1 VALDFKIL
9 SNLSL
14 QCPRGKE
21 LLFDERMRANLSE
34 SNHPNDLLFMKIG
47 IIREGKIPAD
57 QRSPFTPEILYEIQN
72 SFGDSLSLCVEKSEF
87 RCFTDEEYVAQGI
100 EVVTDL
106 SEADILFGV
115 KEVPIQ
121 HLIPE
126 KIYFFFSHTIKKQPK
141 NQALLQAILAKSIRL
156 IDYELLKNPAG
167 ERVVAFG
174 RWAGI
179 VGAYNAFW
187 TYGKKTGLFD
197 IKRAIACKDLVDLKV
212 ELKKVALPPIK
223 IIVTGS
229 GRVGKGVL
237 EILEI
242 LGIKEVEPQDFLLND
257 FEDPVFACL
266 SSSDYL
272 RRKLDGGFD
281 KAHFY
286 ANPEAYESH
295 FLPFAQVGE
304 ILIAAAYWDPK
315 APRLFELPA
324 IQSPDFSIS
333 VIADITCDL
342 DGSIPTTRR
351 ATTIVDPVYDV
362 DRRTT
367 EELPAFGKQDSIS
380 VMAIDNLPCEL
391 PRESSAEFAR
401 QLREWVIPE
410 LGKDISPILEKATI
424 ARDGDLT
431 LEFMYLSDYVNAAS

>member
-1 VALDFKIL
+1 
-9 SNLSL
+9 
-14 QCPRGKE
+14 
-21 LLFDERMRANLSE
+21 
-34 SNHPNDLLFMKIG
+34 MKIG

-57 QRSPFTPEILYEIQN
+57 QRSPFTPDLLHEIQKT
-72 SFGDSLSLCVEKSEF
+72 FGNHLSICVEKSEF
-87 RCFTDEEYVAQGI
+87 RCFTDQEYAEQGI
-100 EVVTDL
+100 EVVSDL
-106 SEADILFGV
+106 TEVDVLFGV
-115 KEVPIQ
+115 KEVPIA
-121 HLIPE
+121 HLIPG
-126 KIYFFFSHTIKKQPK
+126 KTYFFFSHTIKKQPK

-156 IDYELLKNPAG
+156 IDYELLKNPEG

-187 TYGKKTGLFD
+187 TYGKKTDLFD
-197 IKRAIACKDLVDLKV
+197 IKRASACRDLEDLKV
-212 ELKKVALPPIK
+212 ELKKVVLPPIK

-237 EILEI
+237 EILTI
-242 LGIKEVEPQDFLLND
+242 LGIKEVEPQEFLRTDFD
-257 FEDPVFACL
+257 EPVFVCL
-266 SSSDYL
+266 SSADYL
-272 RRKLDGGFD
+272 QRKSDGGYD
-281 KAHFY
+281 QADFY
-286 ANPEAYESH
+286 AHPEAYESH
-295 FLPFAQVGE
+295 FLPFAQAGE

-315 APRLFELPA
+315 APRLFEFPA

-342 DGSIPTTRR
+342 DGSIPTTQR
-351 ATTIVDPVYDV
+351 ASTILDPVYDV
-362 DRRTT
+362 DRATG
-367 EELPAFGKQDSIS
+367 EELPPFGKQRSIS

-431 LEFMYLSDYVNAAS
+431 LEFMYLSDYVSDAS

>member
-1 VALDFKIL
+1 MKDW
-9 SNLSL
+9 
-14 QCPRGKE
+14 E
-21 LLFDERMRANLSE
+21 ANLSE
-34 SNHPNDLLFMKIG
+34 PTNPNNLLFMKIG

-57 QRSPFTPEILYEIQN
+57 QRSPFTPDLLHEIQKT
-72 SFGDSLSLCVEKSEF
+72 FGNHLSICVEKSEF
-87 RCFTDEEYVAQGI
+87 RCFTDQEYAEQGI
-100 EVVTDL
+100 EVVSDL
-106 SEADILFGV
+106 TEVDVLFGV
-115 KEVPIQ
+115 KEVPIA
-121 HLIPE
+121 HLIPG
-126 KIYFFFSHTIKKQPK
+126 KTYFFFSHTIKKQPK

-156 IDYELLKNPAG
+156 IDYELLKNPEG

-187 TYGKKTGLFD
+187 TYGKKTDLFD
-197 IKRAIACKDLVDLKV
+197 IKRASACRDLEDLKV
-212 ELKKVALPPIK
+212 ELKKVVLPPIK

-237 EILEI
+237 EILTI
-242 LGIKEVEPQDFLLND
+242 LGIKEVEPQEFLRTDFD
-257 FEDPVFACL
+257 EPVFVCL
-266 SSSDYL
+266 SSADYL
-272 RRKLDGGFD
+272 QRKSDGGYD
-281 KAHFY
+281 QADFY
-286 ANPEAYESH
+286 AHPEAYESH
-295 FLPFAQVGE
+295 FLPFAQAGE

-315 APRLFELPA
+315 APRLFEFPA

-342 DGSIPTTRR
+342 DGSIPTTQR
-351 ATTIVDPVYDV
+351 ASTILDPVYDV
-362 DRRTT
+362 DRATG
-367 EELPAFGKQDSIS
+367 EELPPFGKQRSIS

-431 LEFMYLSDYVNAAS
+431 LEFMYLSDYVSDAS

>member
-1 VALDFKIL
+1 MKDLE
-9 SNLSL
+9 
-14 QCPRGKE
+14 G
-21 LLFDERMRANLSE
+21 NLSE
-34 SNHPNDLLFMKIG
+34 LTNPNDLLFMKIG

-57 QRSPFTPEILYEIQN
+57 HRSPFTPDLLYEIQKT
-72 SFGDSLSLCVEKSEF
+72 FGNNLSICVEKSEF
-87 RCFTDEEYVAQGI
+87 RCFTDEEYAVQGI
-100 EVVTDL
+100 EVVSDL
-106 SEADILFGV
+106 SDVDILFGV
-115 KEVPIQ
+115 KEVPIAQ
-121 HLIPE
+121 LISG
-126 KIYFFFSHTIKKQPK
+126 KTYFFFSHTIKKQPK

-156 IDYELLKNPAG
+156 IDYELLKNPVG

-187 TYGKKTGLFD
+187 TYGMKTGLFE
-197 IKRAIACKDLVDLKV
+197 IKRAIACRDLEDLKV
-212 ELKKVALPPIK
+212 ELKKVFLPPIK

-237 EILEI
+237 EILKI
-242 LGIKEVEPQDFLLND
+242 LGIQEVGEQDFLHKE
-257 FEDPVFACL
+257 FEEPVFVCL

-281 KAHFY
+281 KADFY

-295 FLPFAQVGE
+295 FLPFAHTGE

-351 ATTIVDPVYDV
+351 ASTIVDPVYDV
-362 DRRTT
+362 DRRTA

-410 LGKDISPILEKATI
+410 LGKGISPILEKATI

>member
-1 VALDFKIL
+1 
-9 SNLSL
+9 
-14 QCPRGKE
+14 
-21 LLFDERMRANLSE
+21 
-34 SNHPNDLLFMKIG
+34 MKIG

-57 QRSPFTPEILYEIQN
+57 QRSPFTPDLLHEIQKT
-72 SFGDSLSLCVEKSEF
+72 FGNHLSICVEKSEF
-87 RCFTDEEYVAQGI
+87 RCFTDEEYTQQGI

-106 SEADILFGV
+106 STVDVLFGV
-115 KEVPIQ
+115 KEVPISQ
-121 HLIPE
+121 LIPG
-126 KIYFFFSHTIKKQPK
+126 KTYFFFSHTIKKQPK
-141 NQALLQAILAKSIRL
+141 NKALLQAILAKSIRL
-156 IDYELLKNPAG
+156 IDYELLKNPEG

-197 IKRAIACKDLVDLKV
+197 IKRASACRDLEDLKV
-212 ELKKVALPPIK
+212 ELKKVLLPPIK
-223 IIVTGS
+223 ITVTGR

-237 EILEI
+237 EILSI
-242 LGIKEVEPQDFLLND
+242 LGIREVEPQEFLSTDFD
-257 FEDPVFACL
+257 EPVFVCL

-272 RRKLDGGFD
+272 RRISDGGYD
-281 KAHFY
+281 QADFY
-286 ANPEAYESH
+286 AHPEAYESH
-295 FLPFAQVGE
+295 FLPFAKAGE
-304 ILIAAAYWDPK
+304 ILIAAAFWDPK

-342 DGSIPTTRR
+342 DGSIPTTQR
-351 ATTIVDPVYDV
+351 ATTILDPVYDV
-362 DRRTT
+362 DRTT
-367 EELPAFGKQDSIS
+367 GEELSPFGKQDSIS

-410 LGKDISPILEKATI
+410 LGKEISPILERATI

-431 LEFMYLSDYVNAAS
+431 LEFMYLSDYVSDAS

>member
-1 VALDFKIL
+1 
-9 SNLSL
+9 
-14 QCPRGKE
+14 
-21 LLFDERMRANLSE
+21 
-34 SNHPNDLLFMKIG
+34 MKIG

-57 QRSPFTPEILYEIQN
+57 QRSPFTPEILHEIQK
-72 SFGDSLSLCVEKSEF
+72 SFGDSLSIVVEKSDF
-87 RCFTDEEYVAQGI
+87 RCFPDKEYEEQGI

-106 SEADILFGV
+106 SDADVLFGV
-115 KEVPIQ
+115 KEVPIDQ
-121 HLIPE
+121 LIPE
-126 KIYFFFSHTIKKQPK
+126 KTYFFFSHTIKKQAK
-141 NQALLQAILAKSIRL
+141 NQGLLQAILAKSIRL
-156 IDYELLKNPAG
+156 IDYELLKNQAG

-197 IKRAIACKDLVDLKV
+197 IKRASACRDLEDLKV
-212 ELKKVALPPIK
+212 ELRLVVLPPIK
-223 IIVTGS
+223 IIVTGR

-242 LGIKEVEPQDFLLND
+242 LGIREVDSSEFLHHSFDEP
-257 FEDPVFACL
+257 VYVCL

-272 RRKLDGGFD
+272 RRKSDGVYVRED
-281 KAHFY
+281 FY

-295 FLPFAQVGE
+295 FLPFAHVGE
-304 ILIAAAYWDPK
+304 ILIAAAYWDPR
-315 APRLFELPA
+315 APRLFELAA
-324 IQSPDFSIS
+324 IQSPNFSVS

-351 ATTIVDPVYDV
+351 STTILEPVYDV
-362 DRRTT
+362 DRRRA
-367 EELPAFGKQDSIS
+367 EELPAFGKQNSIS

-431 LEFMYLSDYVNAAS
+431 LEFMYLSDYVSDTI

>member
-1 VALDFKIL
+1 
-9 SNLSL
+9 
-14 QCPRGKE
+14 
-21 LLFDERMRANLSE
+21 
-34 SNHPNDLLFMKIG
+34 MKIG

-57 QRSPFTPEILYEIQN
+57 QRTPFTPELLHEIQK
-72 SFGDSLSLCVEKSEF
+72 GVGASLSFCVETSEV
-87 RCFTDEEYVAQGI
+87 RCFTAEEYQQQGI
-100 EVVTDL
+100 EVVSDL
-106 SEADILFGV
+106 SDADILFGV
-115 KEVPIQ
+115 KEVPIAQ
-121 HLIPE
+121 LIPE
-126 KIYFFFSHTIKKQPK
+126 KTYFFFSHTIKKQPK
-141 NQALLQAILAKSIRL
+141 NKALLQAILAKSIRL
-156 IDYELLKNPAG
+156 IDYELLKNPTG

-187 TYGKKTGLFD
+187 TYGKKTGLFE
-197 IKRAIACKDLVDLKV
+197 IKRAAACKDLEDLKV
-212 ELKKVALPPIK
+212 ELKKVVLPPIK
-223 IIVTGS
+223 IIVTGR

-257 FEDPVFACL
+257 FEDPVFVCL

-272 RRKLDGGFD
+272 RRKSDGTYEQAD
-281 KAHFY
+281 FY
-286 ANPEAYESH
+286 ANPETYESQ

-351 ATTIVDPVYDV
+351 ASTILDPVYDV

-367 EELPAFGKQDSIS
+367 GELPAFGKQDSIS

-401 QLREWVIPE
+401 QLRDWVIPE

-431 LEFMYLSDYVNAAS
+431 LEFMYLSDYVSDAS

>member
-1 VALDFKIL
+1 
-9 SNLSL
+9 
-14 QCPRGKE
+14 
-21 LLFDERMRANLSE
+21 LSE
-34 SNHPNDLLFMKIG
+34 SIHPNDFFMKIG
-47 IIREGKIPAD
+47 IIQEGKIPAD
-57 QRSPFTPEILYEIQN
+57 HRSPFTPALLREIQKT
-72 SFGDSLSLCVEKSEF
+72 FGNNLSICVEKSEF
-87 RCFTDEEYVAQGI
+87 RCFTDEEYVEQGI

-106 SEADILFGV
+106 VEADVLFGV
-115 KEVPIQ
+115 KEVPITQ
-121 HLIPE
+121 LIPG
-126 KIYFFFSHTIKKQPK
+126 KTYFFFSHTIKKQPK
-141 NQALLQAILAKSIRL
+141 NKALLQSILAKSIRL

-187 TYGKKTGLFD
+187 TYGMKTGLFE
-197 IKRAIACKDLVDLKV
+197 IKRAIACRDLEDLKV
-212 ELKKVALPPIK
+212 ELKKVVLPPIK
-223 IIVTGS
+223 IIVTGR

-237 EILEI
+237 EILTI
-242 LGIKEVEPQDFLLND
+242 LGLREVEPQEFLSTDFD
-257 FEDPVFACL
+257 EPVFVCL

-272 RRKLDGGFD
+272 RRKLDGGYD
-281 KAHFY
+281 QADFY
-286 ANPEAYESH
+286 AHPEAYESH
-295 FLPFAQVGE
+295 FLPFAKAGE
-304 ILIAAAYWDPK
+304 ILIAAAYWDPI

-324 IQSPDFSIS
+324 IQTPDFTIS

-351 ATTIVDPVYDV
+351 ASTILEPVYDV
-362 DRRTT
+362 DRGTAK
-367 EELPAFGKQDSIS
+367 ELPAFGKQDSIS

-410 LGKDISPILEKATI
+410 LGKEISPILEKATI

-431 LEFMYLSDYVNAAS
+431 LEFMYLSDYVSDAS

>member
-1 VALDFKIL
+1 
-9 SNLSL
+9 
-14 QCPRGKE
+14 
-21 LLFDERMRANLSE
+21 MRAKLSE
-34 SNHPNDLLFMKIG
+34 SIYPNDLLFMKIG

-57 QRSPFTPEILYEIQN
+57 QRSPFTPEILQEIQK
-72 SFGDSLSLCVEKSEF
+72 SFGDILSICVEKSDF
-87 RCFTDEEYVAQGI
+87 RCFTDKEYEEKGI
-100 EVVTDL
+100 EVVTDI

-115 KEVPIQ
+115 KEVPINQ
-121 HLIPE
+121 LIPE
-126 KIYFFFSHTIKKQPK
+126 KTYFFFSHTIKKQPK

-187 TYGKKTGLFD
+187 TYGMKTGLFE
-197 IKRAIACKDLVDLKV
+197 IKRAIACRDLEDLKV
-212 ELKKVALPPIK
+212 ELKKVVLPPIK

-242 LGIKEVEPQDFLLND
+242 LGIQEVEAQDFLQKD
-257 FEDPVFACL
+257 YEEPVFVCL

-272 RRKLDGGFD
+272 RRKSDGGFERS
-281 KAHFY
+281 HFY
-286 ANPEAYESH
+286 ANPESYESH

-304 ILIAAAYWDPK
+304 ILIAAAYWDPR
-315 APRLFELPA
+315 APRLFEMAA
-324 IQSPDFSIS
+324 IQSPNFSVS

-351 ATTIVDPVYDV
+351 ASTILEPIYDV
-362 DRRTT
+362 DRRTA
-367 EELPAFGKQDSIS
+367 EELPAFGKQNSIS

-391 PRESSAEFAR
+391 PRESSDEFAH
-401 QLREWVIPE
+401 QIREWVIPE
-410 LGKDISPILEKATI
+410 LGKDISPILENATI

-431 LEFMYLSDYVNAAS
+431 LEFMYLSDYVNTTF